1 MVSSGQIV
9 PKILKEERIMKVI
22 EGLKYAKGHEW
33 VRMEGNRAYIGIT
46 DFAQDELGDIVFIEL
61 PEVGTDV
68 EVDDILGSIESVKAA
83 SDIYAPV
90 SGTVVEVNEE
100 LEGSPELVNE
110 EPFESWIAVIE
121 VNDTGELDD
130 LMDADAY
137 EKFCEEEA

>member
-1 MVSSGQIV
+1 
-9 PKILKEERIMKVI
+9 MKVI

-68 EVDDILGSIESVKAA
+68 EVEDILGSIESVKAA

-121 VNDTGELDD
+121 VNDTGELND

>member
-1 MVSSGQIV
+1 
-9 PKILKEERIMKVI
+9 MKVI

-68 EVDDILGSIESVKAA
+68 EVEDILGSIESVKAA

-110 EPFESWIAVIE
+110 EPYESWIAIIE

>member
-1 MVSSGQIV
+1 
-9 PKILKEERIMKVI
+9 MKVI

-110 EPFESWIAVIE
+110 EPYESWIAIIE

-130 LMDADAY
+130 LMDADEY
-137 EKFCEEEA
+137 EKYCEEEA

>member
-1 MVSSGQIV
+1 
-9 PKILKEERIMKVI
+9 MKVI

-110 EPFESWIAVIE
+110 EPYESWIAVIE